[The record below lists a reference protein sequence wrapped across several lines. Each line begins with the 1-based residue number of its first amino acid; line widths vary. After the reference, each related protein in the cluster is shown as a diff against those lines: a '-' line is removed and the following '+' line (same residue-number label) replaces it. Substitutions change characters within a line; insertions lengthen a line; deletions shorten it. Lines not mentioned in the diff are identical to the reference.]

1 MNEPAIDTLE
11 PGRDRLGVSE
21 KLSLINLISDGFRHQ
36 TDNASIFSD
45 LFRELEHLVH
55 LTVSGAKVDRLEADY
70 SKKGFKHLEINAES
84 GENLA
89 RLNMLYLKKPLPCYY
104 LVYVEVAAPF
114 RKKGLGN
121 LILREF
127 RNFLEEKAA
136 VGVLDNIIPKED
148 PTFDIYLKL
157 DWKTFYDLTGYTENG
172 HSETYMVY
180 VPHAF
185 SGKDIRD
192 SLVKLVHHLMRK
204 RPAIDMRDNEL
215 MVKRTIEEFKDLYS
229 ALLMYFE
236 EPIVEGRTDPVMRF
250 MFTRF
255 VTKLLGFRRRI
266 SRLLGYTGG
275 ESMEQIPLHPEIRN
289 LKAQSYAPK
298 ELKSK
303 LTFLTTDKELW
314 LTLPEELKNHP
325 ARFIEALNNY
335 QRPSLSSWLR
345 ANGRSSSENLTLGDL
360 IDLGFDPTRLKELSL
375 GDQHYI
381 FERVQGQMVEVTD
394 QKMEI
399 LDIVQPKIK
408 SLRIRS
414 TRVGVNKPLLV
425 IKDGGNGY
433 ILRKKVEGIHWEEA
447 IEQLQTAPELR
458 ELNASMR
465 LDRLIQKLTKRAFEK
480 IQDSIGGDV
489 SRVIDPSGLFVS
501 WDIANNRPK
510 LVVDFGGAYFES
522 LWIS

>member
-1 MNEPAIDTLE
+1 MNEPAMDMFE
-11 PGRDRLGVSE
+11 PARNRLGLSE
-21 KLSLINLISDGFRHQ
+21 KLSLINLISDGYRHE
-36 TDNASIFSD
+36 TDNSSVFSD
-45 LFRELEHLVH
+45 LFRELENLVNR
-55 LTVSGAKVDRLEADY
+55 TVSGSKVDRLEADY
-70 SKKGFKHLEINAES
+70 SKKGFKHLEINAAS

-104 LVYVEVAAPF
+104 LVYVEVASPF

-121 LILREF
+121 LILKEF
-127 RNFLEEKAA
+127 RDFLLEKSA
-136 VGVLDNIIPKED
+136 VGVLDNIIPKSD

-157 DWKTFYDLTGYTENG
+157 DWKTFHDLTGYNENG
-172 HSETYMVY
+172 HFETYMIY
-180 VPHAF
+180 LPPSYA
-185 SGKDIRD
+185 GKDVRD

-215 MVKRTIEEFKDLYS
+215 MVQRTIEEFKDLYS

-236 EPIVEGRTDPVMRF
+236 EQIVEGNTDSIMRF

-266 SRLLGYTGG
+266 SKLVGYTGG
-275 ESMEQIPLHPEIRN
+275 ESMEQIPFHPEIRN
-289 LKAQSYAPK
+289 LQAQSYAPK

-314 LTLPEELKNHP
+314 LSLPEALKNHP
-325 ARFIEALNNY
+325 ARFIEALDNY
-335 QRPSLSSWLR
+335 QRPSLSSWLK
-345 ANGRSSSENLTLGDL
+345 ANGRCSSSNLTLGDL
-360 IDLGFDPTRLKELSL
+360 IDLGFDPTRLKELTL
-375 GDQHYI
+375 NGQEFI

-394 QKMEI
+394 RKMEL
-399 LDIVQPKIK
+399 LDLVHPKTK
-408 SLRIRS
+408 SLRIKS

-447 IEQLQTAPELR
+447 IEQLQTAPELK
-458 ELNASMR
+458 ELNSSMR
-465 LDRLIQKLTKRAFEK
+465 LDRLIQKLIRRAYEK
-480 IQDSIGGDV
+480 IGDTIGGDI
-489 SRVIDPSGLFVS
+489 SQIMDPTGFFVS

-510 LVVDFGGAYFES
+510 LIVDFGGAYFES